1 MAPNVPMDRDERVR
15 RFGIECIGPAGDGI
29 FFRAGTWRPGGEYI
43 QKLIIRNVSTSVK
56 KLKYKL
62 PSTRYFSMAYPD
74 PIVLSPG
81 LSQEVDVVFRPVEYE
96 PYDDTIY
103 IKMLDGISGN
113 GFHIPVRATIDKLS
127 LTAPDGLDFGYC
139 TTHQTSYLTFLLVN
153 DGEIDAPYT
162 WQVPSPFV
170 FTPSSGVVPVG
181 QAHEITVSLMPT
193 DASVYVSKAVCVV
206 GQGVHAIIPNP
217 TITTKLS
224 AIAKFPYITLSD
236 AEVSFDEVVSG
247 MVPDKKEVV
256 LYNNSVVP
264 AEFELVRFD
273 ADRDEVFTLT
283 PTQGI
288 IPPKSEVSIIITYTP
303 LSMGTYTKDRYAF
316 RTPSQCYTILTLKGL
331 SMPPKVTLFKDTP
344 PGTLST
350 SPKQLLESAGS
361 VFMEEEGS
369 PLFSLN
375 FRDVIVGKAETRIL
389 YLSNDSEREVAFCVM
404 GDEQGIF
411 QMAPK
416 QGIIP
421 PLIKQYPVKVVFRP
435 VKPINYYRRFFV
447 L

>member
-1 MAPNVPMDRDERVR
+1 MVYSEWCVMYDVFVIDTLCWDAKMNDHTTADLLLFFKKTWNLCQPELLTLPWGRGAGAVRSHSMIVCCHARAGRFTLPKNGHGHFYIHEVNFKKSAMSSTLNHSTMAPNVPMDRDERIR

-113 GFHIPVRATIDKLS
+113 GFHVPVRATIDKLS
-127 LTAPDGLDFGYC
+127 LAAPDGLDLGYC
-139 TTHQTSYLTFLLVN
+139 TTHQTSYLTFLLKN
-153 DGEIDAPYT
+153 DGEIDAPYA
-162 WQVPSPFV
+162 WQVPAPFI

-181 QAHEITVSLMPT
+181 QAHEITISLMPT

-217 TITTKLS
+217 YITTKLS

-247 MVPDKKEVV
+247 MAPDKKEVV
-256 LYNNSVVP
+256 LYNN
-264 AEFELVRFD
+264 
-273 ADRDEVFTLT
+273 
-283 PTQGI
+283 
-288 IPPKSEVSIIITYTP
+288 
-303 LSMGTYTKDRYAF
+303 RYVYGVWAPYGVC
-316 RTPSQCYTILTLKGL
+316 TCVCMVHMHNNQCI
-331 SMPPKVTLFKDTP
+331 
-344 PGTLST
+344 
-350 SPKQLLESAGS
+350 
-361 VFMEEEGS
+361 
-369 PLFSLN
+369 
-375 FRDVIVGKAETRIL
+375 
-389 YLSNDSEREVAFCVM
+389 
-404 GDEQGIF
+404 
-411 QMAPK
+411 
-416 QGIIP
+416 
-421 PLIKQYPVKVVFRP
+421 
-435 VKPINYYRRFFV
+435 
-447 L
+447 